1 MSEAFPTR
9 CRCWVV
15 TRDPQGVVTGG
26 VSERPWTS
34 AESGPA
40 ATVAIAVEAAGFN
53 YKDALACVGHPGVMR
68 TSPLVPGIDV
78 AGRLLE
84 PVDSL
89 PVGTAVVAT
98 GHGLGEHLDGGFADV
113 VRAPVE
119 AVLPRPDSL
128 TAAGAMALGTAGLT
142 VVLASDRLAMLVH
155 DRGSAGSPVSG
166 SGSGGH
172 DERRDDEWLVTGASG
187 GVGMIAVA
195 HLARLGRRVVACT
208 RKAAATKVLRE
219 LGATEVVAP
228 EEIVAATDKSLAR
241 GRWVGVIDTVGGP
254 LLAGVLRSVRPGG
267 AVAAV
272 GMAGGVRLDTTV
284 HPFILRGVTLAGIDA
299 AGLPTRME
307 RAALWRRLAE
317 LWPTMGDRLPV
328 TRLPLEEVGS
338 WAERMLAGTT
348 VGRGVVIPRAERCSH
363 AINLSD
369 AWELSDAGELPG
381 DRQLPGDREAVWTRR
396 FGRPTGLG
404 DDTRIWLVL
413 ERSASIAT
421 VTFNGARL
429 MQAAGP
435 PDDRVAPLRLEI
447 TGTLHPRNTLT
458 MKAREIGGVD
468 RVNTI
473 PSGHA
478 ARSGASGRRPLPP
491 ELGRVWL
498 EIETGDDDRVARVG
512 I

>member
-26 VSERPWTS
+26 VSERPWTV
-34 AESGPA
+34 AGSGPA
-40 ATVAIAVEAAGFN
+40 ATVAITVEAAGFN

-84 PVDSL
+84 PIDSL

-142 VVLASDRLAMLVH
+142 VVLASDRLAALVH
-155 DRGSAGSPVSG
+155 DPSSAGGQVSG

-187 GVGMIAVA
+187 GVGMIAVT

-208 RKAAATKVLRE
+208 RKASAAKVLRE

-228 EEIVAATDKSLAR
+228 EDIVAATDKSLAR
-241 GRWVGVIDTVGGP
+241 GRWAGVIDTVGGP

-284 HPFILRGVTLAGIDA
+284 HPFILRGITLAGIDA

-317 LWPTMGDRLPV
+317 LWPTLDGRLPV
-328 TRLPLEEVGS
+328 TQLALEEVGS
-338 WAERMLAGTT
+338 WAERMLAGTS
-348 VGRGVVIPRAERCSH
+348 VGRAIVIPRSGRCSH

-369 AWELSDAGELPG
+369 AWEPSDA
-381 DRQLPGDREAVWTRR
+381 REPAGGAEVVWTRR

-421 VTFNGARL
+421 VTLNGTPL
-429 MQAAGP
+429 MRAAGP
-435 PDDRVAPLRLEI
+435 ADDRAAPLRLEI

-458 MKAREIGGVD
+458 LGAREIAGVD
-468 RVNTI
+468 RANTI

-498 EIETGDDDRVARVG
+498 EIETGCDDRRPEAACEDAVA
-512 I
+512 